1 MADAPAPSRPEFSR
15 MVDRRSI
22 TAQPV
27 TLTATEAECV
37 ALARRFAIVSVKR
50 LEAVVSLEAKGE
62 DVHAKGT
69 LEAEVVQSCAVSGDD
84 LQVTINE
91 PLSLHFV
98 PESALPDYAPDEEVE
113 LSEEELDQ
121 IPYDGTAFDLGEA
134 VAQTLALAID
144 PYLEGPHADEARRRH
159 GLVEEGEPSGPL
171 AEALRGLKKD

>member
-1 MADAPAPSRPEFSR
+1 MAEAPEFSR

-27 TLTATEAECV
+27 TLTATEQECA
-37 ALARRFAIVSVKR
+37 ALAERFAIVSVER

-69 LEAEVVQSCAVSGDD
+69 LEAKVVQSCAVSGDD
-84 LQVTINE
+84 LQVTISE
-91 PLSLHFV
+91 PLTLHFV
-98 PESALPDYAPDEEVE
+98 PESALPDYDPDEEVD
-113 LSEEELDQ
+113 LTEEELDQ

-144 PYLEGPHADEARRRH
+144 PYLEGPNADEARRQH
-159 GLVEEGEPSGPL
+159 GLVEEGEQDGPL
-171 AEALRGLKKD
+171 ADMLRGLKKD